1 MKPKLINFLNE
12 VGKAR
17 VRSSPSPS
25 VACMQTKRMQ
35 AISKKAGCSNGKLS
49 TKMKIH

>member
-35 AISKKAGCSNGKLS
+35 AISKKSWL
-49 TKMKIH
+49 